1 MNLLFLEGDMSRK
14 GGTERMTALIANALS
29 ARHSVFVTS
38 LRMVG
43 GGVFFP
49 LNGCVQHSVLDNGA
63 GKTGAAAQI
72 RMIRRFIKENKI
84 DCVINVDVGMGFYGI
99 IAARGTGAKVITWEH
114 GNYFNNWGSRWFP
127 YFRRFAARHS
137 DAVVVLT
144 ERDKQNYMTNI
155 SRCRPVT
162 VIGNPVEKHPVD
174 YRSDSRTILSAGHLA
189 PVKRFTLIP
198 EVGRTVFA
206 RHPDWQWRICG
217 EGPERAEIERKIAE
231 YGLSK
236 NIILAGSVSDME
248 TEYRAAAMYV
258 MTSEMEGLP
267 MVLLEAKSYGL
278 PLVSFDI
285 MTGPGEIIRDGVNG
299 YLVPSGDTA
308 ALAEKICRLIENEE
322 LRRDFSEN
330 SQVDIERFDSVEIIE
345 QWEKLIQR
353 LK

>member
-1 MNLLFLEGDMSRK
+1 MTAFISNLLAREFDVFILGLHQEFSVRHELNSNVKYEILKSQK
-14 GGTERMTALIANALS
+14 GKSCIL
-29 ARHSVFVTS
+29 F
-38 LRMVG
+38 
-43 GGVFFP
+43 
-49 LNGCVQHSVLDNGA
+49 
-63 GKTGAAAQI
+63 QI
-72 RMIRRFIKENKI
+72 RMIRRFITANKI

-137 DAVVVLT
+137 DAMVVLT

-162 VIGNPVEKHPVD
+162 VIGNPVEKHSFD
-174 YRSDSRTILSAGHLA
+174 YRSDSRIILSVGHLS
-189 PVKRFTLIP
+189 PVKRFGLIP

-248 TEYRAAAMYV
+248 TEYRAAAMVV

-267 MVLLEAKSYGL
+267 MVLLEAKSWGL

-299 YLVPSGDTA
+299 YLVPPGDTA

-345 QWEKLIQR
+345 QWEKLIQ
-353 LK
+353 

>member
-29 ARHSVFVTS
+29 ARHSVFVIS

-63 GKTGAAAQI
+63 GKTGAAAKI

-137 DAVVVLT
+137 DAMVVLT

-162 VIGNPVEKHPVD
+162 VIGNPVEKHPVG
-174 YRSDSRTILSAGHLA
+174 YISDSRIILSAGHLA

-198 EVGRTVFA
+198 EVGRTVFS

-258 MTSEMEGLP
+258 MTSGMEGLP

-285 MTGPGEIIRDGVNG
+285 MTGPGEVIRDGVNG

-330 SQVDIERFDSVEIIE
+330 SQVDIERFDFNSITDA
-345 QWEKLIQR
+345 WEELITR
-353 LK
+353 

>member
-29 ARHSVFVTS
+29 ARHSVFVIS

-137 DAVVVLT
+137 DAMVVLT

-162 VIGNPVEKHPVD
+162 VIGNPVEKHTVG
-174 YRSDSRTILSAGHLA
+174 YISDSRTILSAGHLA

-248 TEYRAAAMYV
+248 TEYRAAAMYA

-330 SQVDIERFDSVEIIE
+330 SQVDIERFDSMEIIE

>member
-14 GGTERMTALIANALS
+14 GGTERMTAFLANALS
-29 ARHSVFVTS
+29 MRHSVFVIS
-38 LRMVG
+38 LRMAG
-43 GGVFFP
+43 DGVFFP

-63 GKTGAAAQI
+63 GKTGAAAGI
-72 RMIRRFIKENKI
+72 RMIRRFITVNKI

-127 YFRRFAARHS
+127 CFRRFAARHS
-137 DAVVVLT
+137 DAMVVLT

-162 VIGNPVEKHPVD
+162 VIGNPVEKHTFD
-174 YRSDSRTILSAGHLA
+174 YRSDSRIILSVGHLS
-189 PVKRFTLIP
+189 PVKRFGLIP

-206 RHPDWQWRICG
+206 QHPDWQWRICG

-231 YGLSK
+231 YGLNK

-248 TEYRAAAMYV
+248 TEYRAAAMVV

-267 MVLLEAKSYGL
+267 MVLLEAKSWGL

-299 YLVPSGDTA
+299 YLVPPGDTA

-330 SQVDIERFDSVEIIE
+330 SQDDIERFDFNSITDA
-345 QWEKLIQR
+345 WEELITR
-353 LK
+353 

>member
-29 ARHSVFVTS
+29 ARHSVFVIS

-137 DAVVVLT
+137 DAMVVLT

-162 VIGNPVEKHPVD
+162 VIGNPVEKHTVG
-174 YRSDSRTILSAGHLA
+174 YISDSRTILSAGHLA

-299 YLVPSGDTA
+299 YLVPSGDTD

>member
-29 ARHSVFVTS
+29 ARHSVFVIS

-137 DAVVVLT
+137 DAMVVLT

-217 EGPERAEIERKIAE
+217 EGSERAEIERKIDE

-236 NIILAGSVSDME
+236 NIILAGAVSDME

-330 SQVDIERFDSVEIIE
+330 SQVDIERFDFNSITDA
-345 QWEKLIQR
+345 WEELITR
-353 LK
+353 

>member
-29 ARHSVFVTS
+29 ARHSVFVIS
-38 LRMVG
+38 LRMVR

-137 DAVVVLT
+137 DAMVVLT

-322 LRRDFSEN
+322 LRRDFSEK

>member
-1 MNLLFLEGDMSRK
+1 MSRK

-29 ARHSVFVTS
+29 ARHSVFVIS

-43 GGVFFP
+43 GGVSFP
-49 LNGCVQHSVLDNGA
+49 LDGCVQHSVLDNGA

-137 DAVVVLT
+137 DAMVVLT

-248 TEYRAAAMYV
+248 TEYRSAAMYV
-258 MTSEMEGLP
+258 MTSGMEGLP

-299 YLVPSGDTA
+299 YLVQSGDTA

-330 SQVDIERFDSVEIIE
+330 SQVDIERFDFNSITDA
-345 QWEKLIQR
+345 WEELITR
-353 LK
+353 